1 MFERLPRTA
10 LDLLDWPWSRIEP
23 YFCDLEDRPLSAET
37 VEQWLLDWSR
47 LEDLITEGARRLYIA
62 TTRDTS
68 DRTLSDRYHTYL
80 SDINEPARHAEQ
92 RLREKLIASGLSV
105 PGFEIP
111 LRNMRSDA
119 ALFHEANVPL
129 LTEERKLIN
138 TYEHLVGSQTIHWEG
153 EERTPYQMRRVYLDP
168 DRDRR
173 ERAWRMVIERQLVD
187 RERINALW
195 TQFLRLRTR
204 LAHQAGYPDFR
215 AYQWNVMR
223 RFDYTPAD
231 CETFHKAIE
240 AVAVPAAA
248 RICARRRQRMG
259 LETLRPWD
267 LDVDPL
273 GREPLHPFHD
283 VGDLIARCE
292 VIFGHVDPQFAEYFA
307 VLRREGM
314 LDLDNRKH
322 KAGGG
327 YQEELPAARMPF
339 IFMNAVGIHDDVQ
352 TLLHEGGHAFHSF
365 EMAGLPYSHQRDLGM
380 EIAEV
385 ASMTMELLA
394 APYLTEDYGG
404 FYTPAQARRARI
416 AHLEEM
422 ILFWPYMA
430 VVDAFQHWAYTH
442 VEEAVQPGASEAKW
456 SELYRRFL
464 PDEDFSGLEDAL
476 AIRWHRLP
484 HPFDSPFYYV
494 EYGLAQMGAVQIWH
508 NSMEDAHRAVQ
519 QYRYMLSLGGTRS
532 LPELYAAGGARFA
545 FDAETLQSCVAVIEA
560 EIARLESAA

>member
-1 MFERLPRTA
+1 MFDRLPQTA
-10 LDLLDWPWSRIEP
+10 LDLLDWSWSQIEP
-23 YFCDLEDRPLSAET
+23 YFRDLENRPLTAET

-68 DRTLSDRYHTYL
+68 DRALSDRYHTYL

-92 RLREKLIASGLSV
+92 RLREKLLASGLNV

-119 ALFHEANVPL
+119 SLFHEANVPL

-138 TYEHLVGSQTIHWEG
+138 TYEHLVGSQTIRWEG

-168 DRDRR
+168 DRARR
-173 ERAWRMVIERQLVD
+173 ERAWRQVVERQLLD
-187 RERINALW
+187 RERINTLW
-195 TQFLRLRTR
+195 THFLRLRTR

-215 AYQWNVMR
+215 AYQWDVMR

-231 CETFHKAIE
+231 CETFHEAIE
-240 AVAVPAAA
+240 AVVVPAAA
-248 RICARRRQRMG
+248 RIYAHRRQRMG
-259 LETLRPWD
+259 LATLRPWD

-273 GREPLHPFHD
+273 GREPLHPFHE
-283 VGDLIARCE
+283 VADLIARCE
-292 VIFGHVDPQFAEYFA
+292 TIFGHVDPRFAEDFA

-327 YQEELPAARMPF
+327 YQEELPAARLPF

-365 EMAGLPYSHQRDLGM
+365 EMAALPYSHQRDLGM

-404 FYTPAQARRARI
+404 FYTPAQARRART

-442 VEEAVQPGASEAKW
+442 VEEAIQPGASEARW
-456 SELYRRFL
+456 SALYRRFL
-464 PDEDFSGLEDAL
+464 PDEDFTGLEDAL

-494 EYGLAQMGAVQIWH
+494 EYGLAQMGAVQIWR
-508 NSMEDAHRAVQ
+508 NSMDDAPRAIQ
-519 QYRYMLSLGGTRS
+519 QYRHMLALGGTRT

-545 FDAETLQSCVAVIEA
+545 FDAETLQTCVSVIEA
-560 EIARLESAA
+560 ELARLESAQ

>member
-23 YFCDLEDRPLSAET
+23 YFRDLEDRPLSAET

-240 AVAVPAAA
+240 AVVVPAAA

-404 FYTPAQARRARI
+404 FYAPAQARRARI